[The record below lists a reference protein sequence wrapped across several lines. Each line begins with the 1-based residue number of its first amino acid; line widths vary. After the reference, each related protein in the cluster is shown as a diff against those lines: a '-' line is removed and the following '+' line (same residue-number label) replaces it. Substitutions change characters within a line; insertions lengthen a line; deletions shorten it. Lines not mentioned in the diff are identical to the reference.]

1 LNSSR
6 RFSALA
12 DNPDTALDLL
22 EALISHMADVYQVI
36 RAEQR
41 ITVNVPDAEIAAD
54 IWDLPDHLRP
64 TCGGT

>member
-1 LNSSR
+1 
-6 RFSALA
+6 
-12 DNPDTALDLL
+12 
-22 EALISHMADVYQVI
+22 MADVYQVI